1 MIGVEHQQLE
11 DVERRVCD
19 IAAVQLGIAR
29 ARHLPGPTDRRGPE
43 LRQP

>member
-29 ARHLPGPTDRRGPE
+29 GASPRANGSSRT
-43 LRQP
+43 